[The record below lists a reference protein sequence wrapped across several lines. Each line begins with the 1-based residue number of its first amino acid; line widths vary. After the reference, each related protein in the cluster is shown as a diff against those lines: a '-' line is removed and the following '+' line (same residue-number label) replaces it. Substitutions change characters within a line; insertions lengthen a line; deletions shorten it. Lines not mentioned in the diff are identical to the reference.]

1 MKRIMQS
8 TLALAIAVTFSVA
21 TVNAQ
26 ELEEIIVT
34 ATKKEE
40 SLQDISVSVTV
51 VDGELIEKKDL
62 LLKQKIYPET
72 EENGFVPTSQV
83 SDVCFYEEKVTTN

>member
-51 VDGELIEKKDL
+51 IDGNLIEKAAVNSLQDL
-62 LLKQKIYPET
+62 GRYVPNFSVS
-72 EENGFVPTSQV
+72 ENAISTITLSLIHI
-83 SDVCFYEEKVTTN
+83 